1 MLNAL
6 TQRKMMTDKISSD
19 GAACVDHDYFWR
31 PLHTAPHGVK
41 VQMLS
46 IYGVAAYGTLSPSTI
61 ESGFWAMWAPLP
73 KLKKEDQ
80 WLSY

>member
-1 MLNAL
+1 
-6 TQRKMMTDKISSD
+6 MMTDKISSD

-46 IYGVAAYGTLSPSTI
+46 KYGVAAYGTLSPSTI
-61 ESGFWAMWAPLP
+61 ADGFWVMWAPLP

-80 WLSY
+80 WHSY